1 MPRHETSQ
9 GGGGGGA
16 GYAGDHPLA
25 GDMRMG
31 RSDHGH
37 NYGCAINAAAQAQCT
52 LLVPFVVCR
61 LPTHVSPLARV
72 AARGAVL
79 LGRLLHVILVFSL
92 L

>member
-1 MPRHETSQ
+1 MPRHEAWQ
-9 GGGGGGA
+9 GRDA
-16 GYAGDHPLA
+16 GMGAGDHPLA

-37 NYGCAINAAAQAQCT
+37 NYGCAINAAAQGQCT
-52 LLVPFVVCR
+52 LLVLSAVCR
-61 LPTHVSPLARV
+61 LTSPARV

>member
-1 MPRHETSQ
+1 MPRGVGKGVQ
-9 GGGGGGA
+9 

-61 LPTHVSPLARV
+61 LPTHDSPAPPFARE
-72 AARGAVL
+72 ASRGAVL